1 MGDNEEYRRNL
12 NLVATIFLVA
22 WIGAILVGL
31 WLAFSARKATEADI
45 VATKDSMS
53 VSDMQSEAQQSN
65 QEIQYDA
72 YTTLSNDINR
82 LKSKDKDT
90 ITKYFG
96 TLPKEIIDNEYV
108 FNDISIKCDKVED
121 NQLYLRV
128 ITQDYDKLMKDTNE
142 AREEIKQANVYASED
157 NVEQFVQ
164 KSIRDKVQSGAYKY
178 ETTVVIPDSTV
189 DNEYITEDL
198 KSAISGKIYKSVYS
212 NITTVTKEDTENTET
227 EAEQ

>member
-1 MGDNEEYRRNL
+1 
-12 NLVATIFLVA
+12 
-22 WIGAILVGL
+22 LVGL